1 MKKSHQQQPAN
12 EEGHVD
18 AVLEMVPFDDTTTL
32 VVTCT
37 PECHSNITTTLP
49 LHLPAETCTP
59 IRETVANYTTT
70 VCRVASPP
78 VAAAPSQ
85 RRRARSPA
93 KAVTIR
99 RSERLAKKS
108 RSRATMPALQAQN
121 VLMRRFVDATSFQ
134 HFVDTFSSTLSES
147 QCEALDVLLPN
158 MAPSVAAVESE
169 TLLA

>member
-1 MKKSHQQQPAN
+1 MPN
-12 EEGHVD
+12 EEGRVD
-18 AVLEMVPFDDTTTL
+18 AVLEMVRFDDTTTP

-37 PECHSNITTTLP
+37 PECQRNITTTRGTFATLL

-59 IRETVANYTTT
+59 IREIVANYATT

-85 RRRARSPA
+85 RRRARSPP

-134 HFVDTFSSTLSES
+134 HFVDTFSSTLSKS